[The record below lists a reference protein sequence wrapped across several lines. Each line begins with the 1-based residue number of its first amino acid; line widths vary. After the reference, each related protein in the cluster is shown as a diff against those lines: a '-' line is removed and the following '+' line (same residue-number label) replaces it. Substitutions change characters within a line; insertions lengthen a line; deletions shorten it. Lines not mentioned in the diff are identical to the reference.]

1 MDIGRNV
8 NPPLD
13 GGISDPEPKVN
24 PPRLWKNLSEVLD
37 VSGFFLNET

>member
-1 MDIGRNV
+1 MAIGRDANR
-8 NPPLD
+8 PQD
-13 GGISDPEPKVN
+13 RGISDPDPKVN